1 MVAAGRQAKA
11 GRPAA
16 PPAVLGPTGHLAG
29 QAAGT

>member
-1 MVAAGRQAKA
+1 MVAAGRQARA
-11 GRPAA
+11 GRAA